1 MAFGF
6 FDSAANV
13 AFAKEI
19 AQDIQTSFP
28 NTPEPATVKSIEKDR
43 KKLDAI
49 IARTKS
55 FSDHNKPNIYK
66 KAKFLNTI
74 KWQLKESGH
83 DPLFINEM
91 VRLLAMVMN

>member
-6 FDSAANV
+6 FDSAATV

-19 AQDIQTSFP
+19 ALDVQTHFP
-28 NTPEPATVKSIEKDR
+28 NTPEPATVKTIEKGR

-55 FSDHNKPNIYK
+55 FADQNKPNIYK

-74 KWQLKESGH
+74 KWELKESGH

-91 VRLLAMVMN
+91 VRLLAVVMN